1 MSAPAAASVSP
12 PRLRAAPSTLRAAQ
26 WALTLAVGGAWLAY
40 VLWHASYSGRAADFS
55 WVYSIGDLLRHEG
68 PSALYDFS
76 ALSER
81 MARYFPAE
89 PGPLPFVRPPFYAL
103 LVAPFSLLS
112 PVTAQLVWLLLN
124 AAAFVAATRLIA
136 GAIDREWSE
145 VAWHAVIFFPAF
157 YSFYNRQ
164 DLGWLLLP
172 VAASYYL
179 VARHRPFAA
188 GLVLSL
194 AAVKF
199 HLWLLVP
206 VVFLVHR
213 KRAALA
219 GLAAGGAVLL
229 AVSLLLVGPSGL
241 ARYADI
247 LLRYPQPN
255 TYFPERTCNLWALA
269 PSPWLWIPLLA
280 AMAAALR
287 VAFRRLPLPEAL
299 AAAWLGSLVLTPHVY
314 LSDYLLA
321 LPAFLLLARLGKFC
335 FFASLPALFPVTPI
349 LMQWSNRFLLVTTVA
364 ALLCLFGAAWRRPAP
379 S

>member
-1 MSAPAAASVSP
+1 M
-12 PRLRAAPSTLRAAQ
+12 
-26 WALTLAVGGAWLAY
+26 AVGGVWLAY
-40 VLWHASYSGRAADFS
+40 VLWHAVYSGRAADFS
-55 WVYSIGDLLRHEG
+55 WVYSIGEILRQQG

-76 ALSER
+76 AMSER
-81 MARYFPAE
+81 MARYFPLE

-112 PVTAQLVWLLLN
+112 PLAAQQAWLLLN
-124 AAAFVAATRLIA
+124 AAAFVAATRLLA
-136 GAIDREWSE
+136 GALHREWSE
-145 VAWHAVIFFPAF
+145 VAWHAVIFYPAF

-172 VAASYYL
+172 VAACYYL
-179 VARHRPFAA
+179 LTLNRDFAA

-206 VVFLVHR
+206 VVFLVQR
-213 KRAALA
+213 KRQALA
-219 GLAAGGAVLL
+219 GLATGAGALTL
-229 AVSLLLVGPSGL
+229 VSLLLVGPSGL
-241 ARYADI
+241 LQYADI
-247 LLRYPQPN
+247 LIRNPQPN
-255 TYFPERTCNLWALA
+255 TYFAERTTNLWILA

-280 AMAAALR
+280 AMAAALW
-287 VAFRRLPLPEAL
+287 VAFRRLPLLEAL
-299 AAAWLGSLVLTPHVY
+299 ATAWLASLVLTPHIH

-321 LPAFLLLARLGKFC
+321 LPAFLLLARLSKFC
-335 FFASLPALFPVTPI
+335 FFASLPALFPITPV

-364 ALLCLFGAAWRRPAP
+364 SLLCLFGAAWRRRAP